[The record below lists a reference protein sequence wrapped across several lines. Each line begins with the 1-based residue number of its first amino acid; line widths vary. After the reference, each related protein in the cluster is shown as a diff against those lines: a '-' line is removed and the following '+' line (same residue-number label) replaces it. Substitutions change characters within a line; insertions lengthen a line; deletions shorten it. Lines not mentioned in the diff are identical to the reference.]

1 MMFSE
6 NNIYLLQVRFLLELL
21 PYVSQETDFALKGGT
36 AINLFVR
43 DMPRLSVDIDLA
55 YLPIQDRETTMSSI
69 SDAFARLSDSIE
81 HGMRGCRV
89 NRLKQRNDKSITKLI
104 AVRDAVS
111 IKIEVSPV
119 SRGCVHKPSIM
130 PVAESVEDNIGYAEM
145 LVEDHNDLYA
155 GKLCAALD
163 RQHPRDLFDVY
174 YLLRNEGISED
185 LKNTFL
191 VYLIS
196 SNRPMAELLSPHL
209 ADIDDRY
216 NAEFLGMTNQQVNLK
231 DLKETRI
238 EMIETISKMLT
249 EHDCE
254 FLLSLKRGE
263 PDWSLFPIKN
273 LQDKIPNLPAV
284 RWKILN
290 LNKMSKQQ
298 RAESLL
304 RLEQVLDK

>member
-1 MMFSE
+1 VFSE
-6 NNIYLLQVRFLLELL
+6 NNSYLIQVRFLLELL

-55 YLPIQDRETTMSSI
+55 YLPIEDRETTMKNI
-69 SDAFARLSDSIE
+69 SDAFTRISDSIE
-81 HGMRGCRV
+81 KGMRGCRI
-89 NRLKQRNDKSITKLI
+89 NRLKQRNDKSITKLVV
-104 AVRDAVS
+104 AREGVS

-119 SRGCVHKPSIM
+119 SRGCVYKPSILS
-130 PVAESVEDNIGYAEM
+130 VAESVEDNIGYAEM

-174 YLLRNEGISED
+174 YLLKNEGLSED

-196 SNRPMAELLSPHL
+196 SNRPMVELLAPHL
-209 ADIDDRY
+209 ADIEALY
-216 NAEFLGMTNQQVNLK
+216 NAEFLGMTNQQVSLD
-231 DLKETRI
+231 DLVQTRI
-238 EMIETISKMLT
+238 EMIEVISNMLT
-249 EHDCE
+249 EKDCE
-254 FLLSLKRGE
+254 FLLSLKRGKT
-263 PDWSLFPIKN
+263 DWSLFPIKD
-273 LQDKIPNLPAV
+273 LQDIVPNLPAV
-284 RWKILN
+284 RWKIMN

>member
-1 MMFSE
+1 MFSE
-6 NNIYLLQVRFLLELL
+6 NNRYLIQVRFLLELL

-55 YLPIQDRETTMSSI
+55 YLPIEDRKTTMAKI

-81 HGMRGCRV
+81 NGMRGCQV
-89 NRLKQRNDKSITKLI
+89 NRLQQRNDQSITKLVV
-104 AVRDAVS
+104 VRDGVG

-119 SRGCVHKPSIM
+119 SRGCVYTPSVM
-130 PVAESVEDNIGYAEM
+130 SVAESVEDNIGYAEM
-145 LVEDHNDLYA
+145 LVENHNDLYA

-174 YLLRNEGISED
+174 YLLKNEGLSED

-196 SNRPMAELLSPHL
+196 SNRPMAELLAPHL
-209 ADIDDRY
+209 ANIDDLY
-216 NAEFLGMTNQQVNLK
+216 NAEFLGMTNQQVSLE
-231 DLKETRI
+231 DLLATRDEMIKTII
-238 EMIETISKMLT
+238 EMLSES
-249 EHDCE
+249 DRN
-254 FLLSLKRGE
+254 FLLSLKRNE
-263 PDWSLFPIKN
+263 PDWSLFPIRE
-273 LQDKIPNLPAV
+273 LQENVSKLPAV
-284 RWKILN
+284 RWKMMN
-290 LNKMSKQQ
+290 LAKMSKKQ

-304 RLEQVLDK
+304 RLEQVLSR